1 MTIKTLIAQQSLIS
15 AHIPKYDNK
24 TLIAQQSIIS
34 VHIPK
39 YDNKNTDSPTVNN
52 QCTYT

>member
-1 MTIKTLIAQQSLIS
+1 MTI
-15 AHIPKYDNK
+15 K

-39 YDNKNTDSPTVNN
+39 YDNKNTDSPTVND